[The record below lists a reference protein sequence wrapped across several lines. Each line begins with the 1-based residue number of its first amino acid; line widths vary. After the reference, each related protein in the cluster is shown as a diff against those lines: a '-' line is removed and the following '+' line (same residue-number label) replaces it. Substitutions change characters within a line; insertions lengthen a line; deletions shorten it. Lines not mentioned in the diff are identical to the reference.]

1 MILRA
6 ALFCA
11 LAAGPVAAQEPGS
24 VLIVP
29 PEQDGT
35 ILRPNLFPDD
45 SSILEPDL
53 DLEYIPDLGRIEEDP
68 RVAATKAPQGAVLR
82 GLDKLTGSVEDM
94 TLAPGESGGF
104 GRLQVTLGE
113 CRYPEDNPSGDAYA
127 YVVIR
132 MSGEEVPA
140 FEGWMIA
147 SSPALNAMDD
157 PRYDV
162 WVLRCR
168 MS

>member
-1 MILRA
+1 M
-6 ALFCA
+6 
-11 LAAGPVAAQEPGS
+11 
-24 VLIVP
+24 
-29 PEQDGT
+29 
-35 ILRPNLFPDD
+35 
-45 SSILEPDL
+45 
-53 DLEYIPDLGRIEEDP
+53 GRIEEDP